1 MSDAHPAT
9 GLPVKSLRN
18 YPCEDKDGTMSLH
31 DDVPQPARV
40 LLVEDGHVQTLL
52 VKTALADL
60 PQLDLLHAAKNG
72 VEAIEFLM
80 RVNGPLPD
88 LILLDINMPEK
99 NGFEV
104 LRELK
109 SDPVLRKIPVIVF
122 TTSDC
127 QEDIDLAYEIGANT
141 FVTKPVTLGDLK
153 QVLDRI
159 ADYWVETARLP
170 TGPRTGSEGKQRI
183 WRSAG

>member
-1 MSDAHPAT
+1 
-9 GLPVKSLRN
+9 
-18 YPCEDKDGTMSLH
+18 MSLH
-31 DDVPQPARV
+31 DNVPQPVRV

-52 VKTALADL
+52 VKTALAEL
-60 PQLDLLHAAKNG
+60 PQLDLLHVAKNG
-72 VEAIEFLM
+72 VEAMEFLM
-80 RVNGPLPD
+80 RVNGQLPD

-104 LRELK
+104 LGELI
-109 SDPVLRKIPVIVF
+109 SAPVLRRIPVIVF

-127 QEDIDLAYEIGANT
+127 QKDIDLAYEIGANT
-141 FVTKPVTLGDLK
+141 YVTKPVTLGDLK

-159 ADYWVETARLP
+159 ADYWVNTARLP
-170 TGPRTGSEGKQRI
+170 TSSPTASEGKQRI